1 MRIHSFLLLPCVF
14 LLFSR
19 ADASFGYGLLRCLF
33 TSKEDVVYL
42 AQIYFNKMLLG
53 QYNST
58 LGKYVGYTEKTK
70 AVTDQL
76 NKDKSFLEEEK
87 KNEKLCRSN
96 VPVVFDVLSRPV
108 EPTVRLRVAEVADSK
123 HPAMLICSA
132 YNFYPKHIKLTWLRD
147 GKEATSD
154 VMSTEELPN
163 GNWLYQIH
171 SYLEITP
178 KPGENIS
185 CMVEHASLMQPKF
198 YDWVPTTE
206 AEKNK
211 IAIGA
216 AGLLLGLVFLLVGV
230 IFYKRKTTG
239 RMLVP
244 TS

>member
-1 MRIHSFLLLPCVF
+1 MHIHSFLLLPCVF

-19 ADASFGYGLLRCLF
+19 QVASFGHGLIRCLF
-33 TSKEDVVYL
+33 TSKDDVVYL
-42 AQIYFNKMLLG
+42 AQVYLNKMLLA

-70 AVTDQL
+70 RVANEL
-76 NKDKSFLEEEK
+76 NKDKGSLEHEK
-87 KNEKLCRSN
+87 KNKEKCRTNIPS
-96 VPVVFDVLSRPV
+96 VFGILSRPV

-147 GKEATSD
+147 GKEARSD
-154 VMSTEELPN
+154 VTSTEELPN

-211 IAIGA
+211 IATGA

-239 RMLVP
+239 RMMVP